1 MTQADSVHS
10 TPRIDSSSIAASKSL
25 KLLTRRGGS
34 KRRKRA
40 AHWTNEEI
48 ALARRMLAEKRTDA
62 EFLERLGRS
71 KSSASA
77 RMFQAVP
84 ADADRRAAAPRTL
97 SARLCGDPA
106 SGQSAI
112 RCAAGSSMKH
122 RRRSHRKRNRQ
133 RLASYTKRLK
143 RY

>member
-77 RMFQAVP
+77 RMFQAVRAP
-84 ADADRRAAAPRTL
+84 PERLLMSRAARTAPSHRIGAM
-97 SARLCGDPA
+97 ARL
-106 SGQSAI
+106 
-112 RCAAGSSMKH
+112 
-122 RRRSHRKRNRQ
+122 NRVHC
-133 RLASYTKRLK
+133 
-143 RY
+143 